1 MEFNPKTYQMRQNQR
16 ATYLL
21 LIMCAFFSYVSC
33 MAQTISNDSTY
44 FQDAP
49 WHKEILQASTYP
61 KGWASIAS
69 GGDSISFLR
78 ADASIH
84 YCPYKSYEDKLLD
97 EKKPYET
104 GKGTYYSSRTHG
116 RLMADGTRYDKTQLF
131 CAHKKLPFGTKL
143 KVVNKKNNKSVIV
156 IVRDR
161 GPFGK
166 GLIVDLS
173 NRAASELDMIS
184 DGVVP
189 VELYVIDK

>member
-1 MEFNPKTYQMRQNQR
+1 
-16 ATYLL
+16 
-21 LIMCAFFSYVSC
+21 
-33 MAQTISNDSTY
+33 
-44 FQDAP
+44 
-49 WHKEILQASTYP
+49 
-61 KGWASIAS
+61 
-69 GGDSISFLR
+69 
-78 ADASIH
+78 
-84 YCPYKSYEDKLLD
+84 
-97 EKKPYET
+97 
-104 GKGTYYSSRTHG
+104 
-116 RLMADGTRYDKTQLF
+116 MADGTRYDKTQLF